1 MRLVGWTNI
10 ETSEIK
16 SPYPTLRQ
24 LKFEAPDK
32 FGYLQH
38 NHYLLAFS
46 GIHGVGPELF
56 NYLRAE
62 CENVFPIMI
71 FYLRYADRL
80 NIFGYEKPD
89 LKILDVGKLD
99 TLRQAEQFVDEEL

>member
-1 MRLVGWTNI
+1 
-10 ETSEIK
+10 
-16 SPYPTLRQ
+16 
-24 LKFEAPDK
+24 
-32 FGYLQH
+32 
-38 NHYLLAFS
+38 
-46 GIHGVGPELF
+46 
-56 NYLRAE
+56 
-62 CENVFPIMI
+62 MI